1 MPEVYQRSE
10 QPNEEGVALKACLR
24 SAQGCGN
31 CCLWRSEAILSLEHR
46 GHQWQ
51 DAFQS
56 SSGRLTWHGMLSRA
70 AGYGVVPLLGGSS
83 DAVTRVMTPTKQRCT
98 ARRVFNLGSDGRLA
112 SVRRLG
118 LANPEDSVPDARSRA
133 GGAGAGDRPFDVGE
147 GERIGQGGIGT
158 ARGGGG
164 RERGIEGG
172 DDQLRAM
179 QMGANANHG

>member
-10 QPNEEGVALKACLR
+10 QPNQEGVALKACLR

-31 CCLWRSEAILSLEHR
+31 CCLWRSETILSLEHR

>member
-31 CCLWRSEAILSLEHR
+31 CCLWRSETILSLEHR

-98 ARRVFNLGSDGRLA
+98 ARRVFNLGSDGRLG
-112 SVRRLG
+112 SFSSKVG
-118 LANPEDSVPDARSRA
+118 
-133 GGAGAGDRPFDVGE
+133 VGE
-147 GERIGQGGIGT
+147 DAATGFVIGEHLKIPSQMR
-158 ARGGGG
+158 R
-164 RERGIEGG
+164 RERAALELATCRSTSAKESGSARE
-172 DDQLRAM
+172 A
-179 QMGANANHG
+179 